1 MATNTPSR
9 VGGGGGTGALR
20 NMDVSQEPPG
30 MDSRRPPYPR
40 RRRPSSGQPM
50 VTGCSPECMKP
61 GTARHHEIESNRNE
75 KTRFRGFDHLLSHGA
90 QERTRTSTKLPP
102 LAPEASASTN
112 SATWA
117 TQEENFAGEPR
128 MCQQDVEENFPRDP
142 CRRNEKTRLRGFD
155 HLPSR
160 GAQKRTRTSTKLP
173 PLAPEAS
180 ASTNSAIWATQGA
193 NYAEAAGGCQ
203 CMRGRRLAYSA
214 HTDALEFPWHC
225 RSCTPT
231 RCHPVA
237 RRY

>member
-1 MATNTPSR
+1 MIGTAVDLPVTTNTPSR

-20 NMDVSQEPPG
+20 NMDVSQEPPRMG
-30 MDSRRPPYPR
+30 SRRPPYPR
-40 RRRPSSGQPM
+40 TRRPSSGHAGT
-50 VTGCSPECMKP
+50 TGCSPKCMKP
-61 GTARHHEIESNRNE
+61 GIARLHEIASDRNE
-75 KTRFRGFDHLLSHGA
+75 KTRLRGFDHLLSHGA

-128 MCQQDVEENFPRDP
+128 VCQQDVEENFPRDP
-142 CRRNEKTRLRGFD
+142 CRRYEKTRLRGFD

-193 NYAEAAGGCQ
+193 NYAEASGGCQ
-203 CMRGRRLAYSA
+203 CMR
-214 HTDALEFPWHC
+214 
-225 RSCTPT
+225 
-231 RCHPVA
+231 
-237 RRY
+237 